1 VERDLAVEVPF
12 TWFSRRLSIKAETY
26 VQREDN

>member
-1 VERDLAVEVPF
+1 VEVPF